1 MVPLVETKIAAFF
14 NIFFVT
20 FLFGFLPTC
29 VLRCVKGGATQR
41 KIQTVISHLNC
52 FAGGVFLG
60 TAMLHLLA
68 EAEESMR
75 EVLNGGNATAVDYPV
90 TEITVS
96 GGFFVILIL
105 EVVILRIMHGVGHG
119 PGEKI
124 EKCSPKPIHGYK
136 TYKCLEE
143 SDKVLIETETV
154 EDRLSA
160 SGVHDDV
167 REVIKDTPSPL
178 RASLFVLALSLHM
191 IFESL
196 AVGIQSTELKIWALL
211 LAISLHKCIVAFS
224 IGLEMHKLLG
234 AGCKMVAFLLVFSGL
249 SSAGVLIGMAFTE
262 DGLGQ
267 SLIIGI
273 LQSLATGTF
282 FYVTFFE
289 ILQRE
294 FAHCHSLAKL
304 FLCLVGYGVVAGL
317 KTLEKD

>member
-1 MVPLVETKIAAFF
+1 MVPLFETKIAAFF
-14 NIFFVT
+14 IIFFVT

-29 VLRCVKGGATQR
+29 VLRCVKGGANQK

-68 EAEESMR
+68 EAEDGIR
-75 EVLNGGNATAVDYPV
+75 NVLNGGNATVVDYPV

-105 EVVILRIMHGVGHG
+105 EVVLMRIMHGVGHG
-119 PGEKI
+119 PGEKND
-124 EKCSPKPIHGYK
+124 CSPKPMHGYK

-143 SDKVLIETETV
+143 SDTVIIETETV

-178 RASLFVLALSLHM
+178 RASLFILALSLHM

-196 AVGIQSTELKIWALL
+196 AIGIQSTELKIWALL
-211 LAISLHKCIVAFS
+211 MAISLHKCIVAFS

-234 AGCKMVAFLLVFSGL
+234 TRCKMAAFLFVFSGL
-249 SSAGVLIGMAFTE
+249 SSAGVLIGMAVTE
-262 DGLGQ
+262 NGVGQ
-267 SLIIGI
+267 SLTIGI
-273 LQSLATGTF
+273 LQSLDTGTF

-294 FAHCHSLAKL
+294 FSHCHSLTKL